1 MSHRCPDLSQI
12 EYLTHAVPYR
22 WPRLASHTRR
32 CIVVR
37 KQFQG
42 LVAPK
47 QLDQRTRILVGIL
60 IGGPKRIKQRSLD
73 ATADQEHTPPP
84 GNELEA
90 SLDVLGPNNKGDA
103 VEDAAV
109 RLNLG
114 GQPTQ
119 PVPIRLDLVAMK
131 HTTNRREVNPS
142 PPLAKSQLLDH
153 YWIWTRKVLLVEI
166 RPKHRSHPDVPVYG
180 LLGRTRPGGRNH
192 RPTTWVAVCHSLGD
206 TFENEVRIPLFAA
219 VRHAEI
225 VEWLRLSLAEPLA
238 SRLRFRNRRTDLLL

>member
-1 MSHRCPDLSQI
+1 MPHRCPDLSQI

-109 RLNLG
+109 
-114 GQPTQ
+114 
-119 PVPIRLDLVAMK
+119 
-131 HTTNRREVNPS
+131 
-142 PPLAKSQLLDH
+142 LAKSQLLDQ
-153 YWIWTRKVLLVEI
+153 YWVWTRKVLLVEI
-166 RPKHRSHPDVPVYG
+166 RPKHRSHPHVPVYG

-225 VEWLRLSLAEPLA
+225 VERLRLSLAEPLA
-238 SRLRFRNRRTDLLL
+238 SRLRFGKRRTDLLL